1 MRFTLY
7 KFGRKG
13 EKSGWTYIEFSEE
26 FIQNINP
33 GVRKTFRVK
42 GKIDAY
48 EFSGLNL
55 LPMGKGVFILPINQ
69 NVRRIIKKKENDTVE
84 IEINLDLTSF
94 ELDNDFLE
102 YLETE
107 KNAFNFF
114 NTLTRSHQNYFS
126 KWISSAKSPIT
137 KANRISETVIALSK
151 KQNYS
156 EMIRSKKQAN

>member
-107 KNAFNFF
+107 KNALNFF

>member
-33 GVRKTFRVK
+33 GVRRTFRVK

-107 KNAFNFF
+107 KNALNFF

>member
-1 MRFTLY
+1 
-7 KFGRKG
+7 
-13 EKSGWTYIEFSEE
+13 
-26 FIQNINP
+26 
-33 GVRKTFRVK
+33 
-42 GKIDAY
+42 
-48 EFSGLNL
+48 
-55 LPMGKGVFILPINQ
+55 MGKGVFILPINQ
-69 NVRRIIKKKENDTVE
+69 NVRRIIKKKEKDTVE

-94 ELDNDFLE
+94 ELDNDFSE
-102 YLETE
+102 YLDTE
-107 KNAFNFF
+107 KNALNFF